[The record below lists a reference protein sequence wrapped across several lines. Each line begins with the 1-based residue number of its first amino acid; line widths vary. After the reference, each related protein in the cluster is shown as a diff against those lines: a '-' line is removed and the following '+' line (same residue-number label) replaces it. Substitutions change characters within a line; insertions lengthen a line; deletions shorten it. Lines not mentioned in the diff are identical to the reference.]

1 MLALKTELLI
11 VINVVRFQ
19 FSKSKALRPQTYVF
33 FGVKKTRLILLG
45 GSSVSQ
51 PLRPLSRS
59 AHQETIEACGT
70 RVNREIEFSADFRAG
85 FSGWSRSTL
94 P

>member
-1 MLALKTELLI
+1 VLALKTELLI

-59 AHQETIEACGT
+59 AHQETIEACAT
-70 RVNREIEFSADFRAG
+70 RVNREIEFSADFRE
-85 FSGWSRSTL
+85 SLRSTA